1 MQIMEGSSPACLAP
15 EPDVNQ
21 PCFREDVEMK
31 PHPQDL
37 VDIKLCLVLLIT
49 NAPAVQ
55 CKEN

>member
-1 MQIMEGSSPACLAP
+1 MEDSSPAYLAP
-15 EPDVNQ
+15 EPDVNH
-21 PCFREDVEMK
+21 PYFSEDVEMK
-31 PHPQDL
+31 PHPQHL